1 MIFNIMT
8 LFPELYEDF
17 LNTSI
22 IGRAVK
28 NGILKFNLYNIRDYS
43 VDKNKRVD
51 DYVYGGGDGMLIAA
65 DPIYRCY
72 KNIMTNG
79 NTKMIYMSPR
89 GKILNS
95 DMALKFAN
103 NDSITILCG
112 HYEGIDE
119 RAIELTNAEEV
130 SIGDYI
136 LTGGE
141 LPSMILID
149 VVARFVKGVLS
160 NENSANEESFTN
172 NLLEYPQYTR
182 PAIYENLKV
191 PDVLLSGDHKKIAEF
206 RLKESEKITKENRP
220 DLYEKYIKT
229 NGGSYE

>member
-1 MIFNIMT
+1 MVFNIMT
-8 LFPELYEDF
+8 LFPTLYKEF

-28 NGILKFNLYNIRDYS
+28 NDILKFNLYNIRDYS
-43 VDKNKRVD
+43 IDKNKRVD
-51 DYVYGGGDGMLIAA
+51 DYVYGGGDGMLISA

-72 KNIMTNG
+72 KDIIKNG

-89 GKILNS
+89 GKLLNS
-95 DMALKFAN
+95 NMAREFAN
-103 NDSITILCG
+103 NDSITVLCG

-119 RAIELTNAEEV
+119 RAIKLTSAEEV

-149 VVARFVKGVLS
+149 VVVRFVKGVLS
-160 NENSANEESFTN
+160 NENSANEESFTD

-182 PAIYENLKV
+182 PSIYENLKV
-191 PDVLLSGDHKKIAEF
+191 PEVLLSGDHKKIAEW
-206 RLKESEKITKENRP
+206 RLTESKKITKENRP

-229 NGGSYE
+229 NGGIYE

>member
-1 MIFNIMT
+1 MVFNIMT
-8 LFPELYEDF
+8 LFPTLYKEF

-28 NGILKFNLYNIRDYS
+28 NDILKFNLYNIRDYS
-43 VDKNKRVD
+43 IDKNKRVD
-51 DYVYGGGDGMLIAA
+51 DYVYGGGDGMLISA

-72 KNIMTNG
+72 KDIIKNG

-89 GKILNS
+89 GKLLNS
-95 DMALKFAN
+95 NMAREFAN
-103 NDSITILCG
+103 NDSITVLCG

-119 RAIELTNAEEV
+119 RAIKLTNAEEV

-149 VVARFVKGVLS
+149 VVVRFVKGVLS
-160 NENSANEESFTN
+160 NENSANVESFTD

-182 PAIYENLKV
+182 PSIYEDLKV
-191 PDVLLSGDHKKIAEF
+191 PEVLLSGDHKKIAEW
-206 RLKESEKITKENRP
+206 RLTESKRITKENRP

-229 NGGSYE
+229 NGGIYE

>member
-1 MIFNIMT
+1 MVFNIMT
-8 LFPELYEDF
+8 LFPTLYKEF

-28 NGILKFNLYNIRDYS
+28 NDILKFNLYNIRDYS
-43 VDKNKRVD
+43 IDKNKRVD
-51 DYVYGGGDGMLIAA
+51 DYVYGGGDGMLISA

-72 KNIMTNG
+72 KDIIKNG

-89 GKILNS
+89 GKLLNS
-95 DMALKFAN
+95 NMAREFAN
-103 NDSITILCG
+103 NDSITVLCG

-119 RAIELTNAEEV
+119 RAIKLTNAEEV

-149 VVARFVKGVLS
+149 VVVRFVKGVLS
-160 NENSANEESFTN
+160 NENSANVESFTD

-182 PAIYENLKV
+182 PSIYEDLKV
-191 PDVLLSGDHKKIAEF
+191 PEVLLSGDHKKIAEW
-206 RLKESEKITKENRP
+206 RLTESKKITKENRP

-229 NGGSYE
+229 NGGIYE